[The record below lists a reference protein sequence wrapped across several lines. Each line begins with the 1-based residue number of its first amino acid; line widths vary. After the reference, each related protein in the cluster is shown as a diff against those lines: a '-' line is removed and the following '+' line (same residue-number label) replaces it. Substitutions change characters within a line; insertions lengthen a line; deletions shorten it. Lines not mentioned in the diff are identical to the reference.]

1 MDAELLESLESCLNA
16 AREVDESLPK
26 PQACEVENNAA
37 IAVRLQWIERQLHT
51 LTAKLKAMHE
61 DMEAG
66 LSLNEMGFA
75 DPQEMNDLLNDMGIQ
90 IAHLRSMS
98 LALGKSLGRG
108 I

>member
-16 AREVDESLPK
+16 ARDVDGSLPR
-26 PQACEVENNAA
+26 PQACEVESNPAV
-37 IAVRLQWIERQLHT
+37 AVRLQWIERQLDT
-51 LTAKLKAMHE
+51 LTAKLKAMQE
-61 DMEAG
+61 DMDAG
-66 LSLNEMGFA
+66 LSVNEMGFS
-75 DPQEMNDLLNDMGIQ
+75 DPQELQELLNDIGIQ